1 MNPLI
6 KGLYRI
12 QHYIFKAGIRIIK
25 FPNPELI
32 TGEKGI
38 ETMVDRIK
46 SDGLQKILVV
56 TDANLRKLGLLDNLF
71 KQLSA
76 KGIEYA
82 VFDGVQPNPTIQ
94 NIEDNC
100 TMYKQEKCQG
110 FVAFGGGSPMD
121 CAKVAAC
128 RVVKP
133 NQSVLKMRGK
143 FKVMKKLPPFYAVPT
158 TAGTGSET
166 TMAAV
171 VSNPETHEKFSVVDL
186 NIIPKI
192 AVLDPRLMQ
201 GLPPFLTATTG
212 MDALTHAVE
221 SYISIHDT
229 KFIKDKAALA
239 IKMIFENIEQAYTNG
254 SDMEVRSNMAL
265 ASFYAGMAFTRASV
279 GYVHAIAHNMGGLYG
294 VAHGLANAVILPLML
309 EKFGEKIHMKLA
321 ELAVLTGLGTN
332 SERIPELAA
341 KFIERIKEFNRTMG
355 IPTFIKELKKE
366 DIPLLTKRAVAEG
379 NPAYPVPVI
388 FDIPTMEEV
397 ITSLLPQ

>member
-1 MNPLI
+1 
-6 KGLYRI
+6 
-12 QHYIFKAGIRIIK
+12 
-25 FPNPELI
+25 
-32 TGEKGI
+32 
-38 ETMVDRIK
+38 
-46 SDGLQKILVV
+46 
-56 TDANLRKLGLLDNLF
+56 
-71 KQLSA
+71 
-76 KGIEYA
+76 
-82 VFDGVQPNPTIQ
+82 
-94 NIEDNC
+94 
-100 TMYKQEKCQG
+100 
-110 FVAFGGGSPMD
+110 
-121 CAKVAAC
+121 
-128 RVVKP
+128 
-133 NQSVLKMRGK
+133 
-143 FKVMKKLPPFYAVPT
+143 
-158 TAGTGSET
+158 
-166 TMAAV
+166 MAAV